1 MKVTLTNLNELTALD
16 GFGETFDEAIVEALN
31 IGAEILAE
39 ETRKAIKTSI
49 KHPDK
54 STGDLIRSV
63 KAKKVRRM
71 RGTGYYAALAFEEKS
86 SNGTPN
92 GLKAAEMEYGNMD
105 QTPRPFAD
113 RAVYAAE
120 GKVRDVVE
128 NHLAK
133 ELGK

>member
-1 MKVTLTNLNELTALD
+1 MTITVTNLNELTALEN
-16 GFGETFDEAIVEALN
+16 FGETFDDAIVEALD
-31 IGAEILAE
+31 IGAQILVK

-71 RGTGYYAALAFEEKS
+71 RGTGYYAAIAFDEES

-92 GLKAAEMEYGNMD
+92 GLKAAEMEYGNID

-120 GKVRDVVE
+120 GKVREAVE

-133 ELGK
+133 ELGE